1 MVTASIIK
9 DVFHCVW
16 PPRGWWA
23 HWALVWS
30 GNLQCAMWELLLSG
44 PQNCGNTPCYVTASQ
59 LAFYHGRMCYGEKNF
74 QNWSKIGAF
83 KTRFKIYKLTLLIN
97 QDIFIIATE
106 NFKDSFKFSRPS
118 LHVNNNDESALTH
131 EKQWQQLDYKMFI
144 TLSSLSST
152 TCLAFDIIILSPIPS
167 SSSSSS
173 SSLHHLHHHHHHVYH
188 HQHHYQDCY

>member
-1 MVTASIIK
+1 M
-9 DVFHCVW
+9 C
-16 PPRGWWA
+16 
-23 HWALVWS
+23 
-30 GNLQCAMWELLLSG
+30 MWELLLSG
-44 PQNCGNTPCYVTASQ
+44 PQDCGNTPCYVTASQ

-131 EKQWQQLDYKMFI
+131 EKQ
-144 TLSSLSST
+144 
-152 TCLAFDIIILSPIPS
+152 
-167 SSSSSS
+167 
-173 SSLHHLHHHHHHVYH
+173 
-188 HQHHYQDCY
+188 